1 MRCLKDSSSVYVK
14 GPLGSAITSI
24 KTDAT
29 NGLVINQINISSV
42 IQAILTKF
50 AVTVARLP
58 LAYFFL
64 TFQNMQHILINLN
77 QSLWY

>member
-1 MRCLKDSSSVYVK
+1 MRYLKDSSSVYVK
-14 GPLGSAITSI
+14 GPLGSTMTSI
-24 KTDAT
+24 KTEAT

-42 IQAILTKF
+42 IQTILTKF

-58 LAYFFL
+58 LVYFFL